1 MKVHKMPQANGEV
14 KQSWYVRITPTDIER
29 IRTQSKRI
37 TKRTGMTV
45 PMAEVLRKCVSL
57 GLAQLERGK

>member
-1 MKVHKMPQANGEV
+1 MTKNGEV
-14 KQSWYVRITPTDIER
+14 KQSWYFRITPTDLER
-29 IRTQSKRI
+29 FRVLSKKLG
-37 TKRTGMTV
+37 KRAGITV